1 MERNWYRINN
11 MKDICVGLLLCAVA
25 GMSMADDVYITPQL
39 EQGAET
45 FNKKLLEDQYY
56 NQCLLTCSQSEDPNC
71 PDNCRKLAKDKAEVV
86 ESRE

>member
-1 MERNWYRINN
+1 
-11 MKDICVGLLLCAVA
+11 MKDICVGLLLCSVA